1 MALMMSVSG
10 VRGLIGETLT
20 PTLAVELGCA
30 FGTMLG
36 GGRVVIGRDTRPS
49 GPMIQAA
56 VVSGL
61 LAAGCEP
68 ILLEVASTP
77 AVGLMVRRHRAAG
90 GVIITASHNPIA
102 YNGIKFLTDEGL
114 APPPERAQ
122 RLYDLHARKAFK
134 LVDALT
140 ICQPVCDASAATAHV
155 EAALKIAEPSKVA
168 ARRYR
173 IVLDSINGAGGEEGR
188 MLLEKLGCTV
198 IPVNAEPT
206 GRFAH
211 APEPIAENLTQLCE
225 EVRRNK
231 ADAGFVQDPDADR
244 LAIVDERGRFIGEEY
259 TLALAAKYL
268 FGVLP
273 GPTAANLST
282 SRMIDDLAAAAGGA
296 CKVHRSAVG
305 EANVVAAM
313 KANGC
318 VWGGEGNGGVIDT
331 RVGVIRDSLTAMVLV
346 LQLMASTGKSVSQL
360 VAEIPSY
367 TMIKTKFECSKERVA
382 RVLQAVKDEYRDAK
396 INDVDGVRVD
406 LPDGWVHIRGS
417 NTEPIIRIIAEATTS
432 QRADALVAEM
442 KAVMDAVG

>member
-20 PTLAVELGCA
+20 PTLAAELGCA
-30 FGTMLG
+30 FGTLLG
-36 GGRVVIGRDTRPS
+36 GGKVVIGRDTRPS

-68 ILLEVASTP
+68 VLLEVASTP
-77 AVGLMVRRHRAAG
+77 AVGLMVRRHKAAG
-90 GVIITASHNPIA
+90 GVVITASHNPIA
-102 YNGIKFLTDEGL
+102 WNGIKFLTDEGL
-114 APPPERAQ
+114 APPPDRAE
-122 RLYDLHARKAFK
+122 RLYSLYNQKAFK
-134 LVDALT
+134 LVDAVT
-140 ICQPVCDASAATAHV
+140 IRQPAVDASAAAEHV
-155 EAALKIAEPSKVA
+155 EAALKIVDPPAIVA
-168 ARRYR
+168 KRYR

-188 MLLEKLGCTV
+188 LLLEKLGCEV
-198 IPVNAEPT
+198 IQVNGEPT

-211 APEPIAENLTQLCE
+211 APEPIAENLTQLCD
-225 EVRRNK
+225 EVRKHK
-231 ADAGFVQDPDADR
+231 AVAGFAQDPDADR
-244 LAIVDERGRFIGEEY
+244 LAIVDEQGWFIGEEY

-268 FGVLP
+268 FKALP

-282 SRMIDDLAAAAGGA
+282 SRMIDDLAAAVGGP
-296 CKVHRSAVG
+296 CKVHRAAVG

-346 LQLMASTGKSVSQL
+346 LQLMASTGKSISQL
-360 VAEIPSY
+360 VAEIPAY
-367 TMIKTKFECSKERVA
+367 TMIKTKFECSKERIA
-382 RVLQAVKDEYRDAK
+382 RVLQAVKDKYRSGRV
-396 INDVDGVRVD
+396 NDIDGLRID

-417 NTEPIIRIIAEATTS
+417 NTEPIIRIIAEARTGD
-432 QRADALVAEM
+432 RANALVGEM
-442 KAVMDAVG
+442 KAVLDSVA